1 MSLGG
6 AMNSGISGLRSF
18 SSAMGVI
25 GNNLANSNTAGFK
38 ASRTLFAD
46 LIPDTVS
53 GSGGTSQVG
62 RGSGL
67 STVDDIFTQG
77 SIESTSS
84 SLDLAIEGTGFFMV
98 RNPDAQAS
106 SFTRSGAFRLNE
118 EGYMVNPEN
127 YVVQGYDHIG
137 GGEFQD
143 LAGDIQINTRS
154 SVPGEASSMVELTTN
169 LNANTDTNK
178 AATPGQAAIGIT
190 GGQAGSVDGVDIII
204 NGTGLVDGDFD
215 FSSVGAG
222 WGDVTDADELA
233 TVLNTASNLSA
244 SYDNVTE
251 TLTLTTEAGDTLD
264 TGSGF
269 LEDGGTAVGNLISHY
284 DGDGWDINN
293 PVASS
298 DFATTSEVYDTLGNT
313 HLITTYFSK
322 TDLNQWEYNQVVA
335 GSELDMAA
343 GIFTA
348 EDISLDSEGEIDQVR
363 VGTGNV
369 GFDDSGLLN
378 TINGQ
383 TQQDMGSAWPEVS
396 IAEDKLVWD
405 NGSSQGDPLGYSM
418 NLTQFATESRVVT
431 QQSDGY
437 SSGYLNDISVDNEGI
452 ITGTYSNGESR
463 SLARL
468 ALGKFANENGL
479 EKLGNNLYSP
489 TRDSGP
495 ADIGT
500 PGAGFGRIFS
510 NSLEQSTVDIAE
522 EFTRMITTQRSFQAN
537 SKTITTTDEMLS
549 EVINIK
555 R

>member
-106 SFTRSGAFRLNE
+106 SFSRSGAFRLNE
-118 EGYMVNPEN
+118 EGYMVNPEG

-143 LAGDIQINTRS
+143 LAGDVQINTRS

-178 AATPGQAAIGIT
+178 AATPGRAAIGIT
-190 GGQAGSVDGVDIII
+190 DADAVGVGGVNI
-204 NGTGLVDGDFD
+204 LVDGNPVTPDL
-215 FSSVGAG
+215 SSVTD
-222 WGDVTDADELA
+222 GDSLA
-233 TVLNTASNLSA
+233 TALNDVDGLSA
-244 SYDNVTE
+244 SYDDVTE
-251 TLTLTTEAGDTLD
+251 TLTLATEAGDTLEYS
-264 TGSGF
+264 TPGP
-269 LEDGGTAVGNLISHY
+269 LNDGGTNEVGELVSHY

-293 PVASS
+293 PVPSS
-298 DFATTSEVYDTLGNT
+298 DFATTSEIYDSLGNT
-313 HLITTYFSK
+313 HLITTYFRK
-322 TDLNQWEYNQVVA
+322 TGLNQWEYNQVVA
-335 GSELDMAA
+335 GSELDMDA
-343 GIFTA
+343 GTFSA
-348 EDISLDSEGEIDQVR
+348 EDSSLDSEGEIDQVR

-369 GFDDSGLLN
+369 GFDDAGILN

-383 TQQDMGSAWPEVS
+383 TRQDMGNTWPEVS
-396 IAEDKLVWD
+396 IGENKLVWD
-405 NGSSQGDPLGYSM
+405 NGSSQGDPLGYTM

-437 SSGYLNDISVDNEGI
+437 SSGYLNDISVDNEGV

-489 TRDSGP
+489 TRESGP